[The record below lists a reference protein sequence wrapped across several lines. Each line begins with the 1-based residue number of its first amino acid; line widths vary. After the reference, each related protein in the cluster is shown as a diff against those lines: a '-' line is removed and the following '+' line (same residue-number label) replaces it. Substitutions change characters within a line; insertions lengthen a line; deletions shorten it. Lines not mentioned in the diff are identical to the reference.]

1 LSLPHYCHKEPK
13 LIITS
18 SAIIKHVVSLRDVG
32 KASLAYFYFDFRD
45 KDKKQDSRNFVTS
58 LLVQLSAYSSPCC
71 KIIFRLYSTHGTGT
85 QQPTT
90 GALTNCLLEMLLV
103 VSQQPIYIIVDAL
116 DECPNFSGIPTPR
129 EALLSILED
138 LICLGLPNLHIC
150 LTSRPETDIKDV
162 LGPLASTVSLHDELG
177 QKKDISDYV
186 SNFVSSDRMMRRW
199 RSAEKDLV
207 IKELSTKADGM

>member
-1 LSLPHYCHKEPK
+1 
-13 LIITS
+13 
-18 SAIIKHVVSLRDVG
+18 
-32 KASLAYFYFDFRD
+32 
-45 KDKKQDSRNFVTS
+45 
-58 LLVQLSAYSSPCC
+58 
-71 KIIFRLYSTHGTGT
+71 
-85 QQPTT
+85 
-90 GALTNCLLEMLLV
+90 MLLV